1 MKNVYVHLKYR
12 IKSMTYL
19 LLDWINLKKSN
30 EIDIKNIKTVCL
42 ILGPYRNLTTYF
54 SSILFLH
61 PDCQVLNHG
70 GRRIYGNKNI
80 DFFSNYST
88 KIFENFLRFSLEI
101 CKKGERGNH
110 GGSILFSHAFDSKML
125 KNIYENKKIELESK
139 RSLKALIWKESLLNT
154 NIIRSEGFEL
164 ENLLKKEKKL
174 KFILPIRNPLDCTFS
189 NIKTG
194 HSKLFRGIN
203 DYRKP
208 SHVLEKVIDE
218 IYWFIERK
226 EEFPD
231 RFYYFFDYEI
241 SENILIEVLKFLNIS
256 IDQEWL
262 SNAQKVVVNKSN
274 YHFNSELISFYNY
287 LIKRKFDKYPAL
299 IEKLKY
305 F

>member
-1 MKNVYVHLKYR
+1 MENIFYHLKNR
-12 IKSMTYL
+12 IKPIIYF
-19 LLDWINLKKSN
+19 LLDWINLKKSKKN
-30 EIDIKNIKTVCL
+30 DIKNIKTVCL

-61 PDCQVLNHG
+61 PDCQVLNHA
-70 GRRIYGNKNI
+70 GRRIYRNKNI

-101 CKKGERGNH
+101 CKKGERGTY
-110 GGSILFSHAFDSKML
+110 GGSILFSHAFESKML
-125 KNIYENKKIELESK
+125 KNIYENKKKGLEFK
-139 RSLKALIWKESLLNT
+139 RLSKALIWKESLLNT

-164 ENLLKKEKKL
+164 ENLLKKEKRL

-194 HSKLFRGIN
+194 HAKLFKGID
-203 DYRKP
+203 DYFTP

-218 IYWFIERK
+218 IYWFVQKK

-241 SENILIEVLKFLNIS
+241 SENILIEVIKFLDIS
-256 IDQEWL
+256 IDEEWV
-262 SNAQKVVVNKSN
+262 SNAQKVVLNKSN
-274 YHFNSELISFYNY
+274 YHFDFELISFYNY
-287 LIKRKFDKYPAL
+287 LITKKFDKYPAL